1 MMGEILIWHTP
12 VSISFES
19 HLKRHKEGIANLV
32 FYYLGQ
38 PRVMEVCVTFF
49 LVDEQLYFLIDG
61 DDLVHHKEH
70 LYYTKNAEI
79 FHPMIAS
86 SLSQFVHEKSA
97 RGSPNKT

>member
-1 MMGEILIWHTP
+1 MGGILIWHTL

-32 FYYLGQ
+32 FYYLGE

-49 LVDEQLYFLIDG
+49 LFDEQLYFLIDG
-61 DDLVHHKEH
+61 DHLAHHKEH
-70 LYYTKNAEI
+70 LHDTKNDEN
-79 FHPMIAS
+79 FLPMIAS
-86 SLSQFVHEKSA
+86 SCSQFFHEKSA

>member
-19 HLKRHKEGIANLV
+19 HLERHKEGIANLV
-32 FYYLGQ
+32 FYYLGE

-49 LVDEQLYFLIDG
+49 LFDEQLYFLIDW
-61 DDLVHHKEH
+61 DDLAHHKEH
-70 LYYTKNAEI
+70 LHDTKNAEI
-79 FHPMIAS
+79 FQPMIAF
-86 SLSQFVHEKSA
+86 SLSQLVHEKSA